1 MATLVVT
8 HDSSC
13 CDGSTTGRLVGVITA
28 LLATGIVV
36 VTDRLAAAVLIA
48 GIARRV
54 ATLVPVEQV
63 VVARLATAA
72 VTTIKRLWGRR
83 RRPRWSRRMAGI

>member
-1 MATLVVT
+1 
-8 HDSSC
+8 
-13 CDGSTTGRLVGVITA
+13 VITA

-36 VTDRLAAAVLIA
+36 VTDRLVPAVLVA

-54 ATLVPVEQV
+54 ATCAPVEQ